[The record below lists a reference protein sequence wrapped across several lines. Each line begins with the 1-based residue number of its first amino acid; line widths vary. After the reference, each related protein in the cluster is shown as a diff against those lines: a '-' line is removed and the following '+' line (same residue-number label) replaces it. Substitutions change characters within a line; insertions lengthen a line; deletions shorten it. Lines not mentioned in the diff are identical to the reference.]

1 MNRIISLAAIAA
13 VALSL
18 GMAAVSAEAAK
29 LIGETKAKEI
39 AFKHAGVNPQQV
51 QFKKMKLD
59 KKYNHTEY
67 ELEFYVGSTEYE
79 YEINAETGEVLKF
92 SREEKNRATP
102 QTAGPAGL
110 IGDAKAKSIALARV
124 AGAKE
129 SDLRKF
135 KLDND
140 DGRQVYEGEIFY
152 NMKEYDFKI
161 DAKSGEVLKCEIGN

>member
-1 MNRIISLAAIAA
+1 MKKIISLAAIAA
-13 VALSL
+13 VVLSL
-18 GMAAVSAEAAK
+18 GMAAVSADAAK
-29 LIGETKAKEI
+29 LIGEARAKEI
-39 AFKHAGVNPQQV
+39 ALKHAGVAPQQA
-51 QFKKMKLD
+51 QFTKMKLD
-59 KKYNHTEY
+59 RKYSHTEY
-67 ELEFYVGSTEYE
+67 ELKFYVGGTEYE
-79 YEINAETGEVLKF
+79 YDINAETGEVLKF

-161 DAKSGEVLKCEIGN
+161 DAKSGEVLKWEIGN